1 MKIAKNDTRELYSLL
16 SDDEKKI
23 IYALAI
29 KKAIKKTLSMQ
40 DILLMFVALKLE
52 KIKDKKKLSNE
63 IISSLKRFTEILNAT
78 KKEED

>member
-1 MKIAKNDTRELYSLL
+1 MEIAKNDTRALYSLL

-40 DILLMFVALKLE
+40 DILLMFVAMKLE
-52 KIKDKKKLSNE
+52 KIEDTKNLSSE
-63 IISSLKRFTEILNAT
+63 IISSLKRFTEILGTT
-78 KKEED
+78 KREEA